1 MRRRHSLRFSVA
13 TAFAGLGAFLSL
25 MFAVGIWFA
34 AHDVSQRL
42 MDQTLKAELDDYMAR
57 RARNPHSLPPDT
69 ATLRGYVSAAGAVSS
84 EIPAAI
90 RELAPGKHE
99 IAIAG
104 VPFRVSVADQAA
116 SGDRYYILFNEE
128 RQQRREQRF
137 LGYLVAGALLMTL
150 LAAAGGLWLAGR
162 VIAPLTELA
171 RAVGQA
177 PAENPPRLGTD
188 NSPEDEISELT
199 RSFDG
204 YMSRLSAFIERER
217 TFAADASHELRT
229 PLAVI
234 RGASEVLADDASLS
248 EAQAARVARIERA
261 AVEMSSLIA
270 ALLLLARE
278 ENVPQEDPCDCEQLA
293 RQAVER
299 YRTLAAQRRNSIE
312 LAIESAIKLEVAPA
326 LFSIVVGN
334 LVRNAVSNTEGGAIT
349 VRLRDDC
356 LIVSDT
362 GIGISSEEIRR
373 VFQRYYR
380 GAGSEGTGIGLSL
393 VKRIC
398 DRQHWEIALESRTG
412 GGTTATLRF
421 APQGVSRWTS

>member
-1 MRRRHSLRFSVA
+1 MRRRHSLRFRVA
-13 TAFAGLGAFLSL
+13 ATLAGMGAFLSL
-25 MFAVGIWFA
+25 VFAVGVWFA

-57 RARNPHSLPPDT
+57 RARNPRSLPPDT
-69 ATLRGYVSAAGAVSS
+69 ATLRGYVTVAGAGSP

-90 RELAPGKHE
+90 RDLTPGKH
-99 IAIAG
+99 AITIDGA
-104 VPFRVSVADQAA
+104 PFRVSVADQPG
-116 SGDRYYILFNEE
+116 SSDRYYILFNEE

-137 LGYLVAGALLMTL
+137 LGYLVVGALLMTL
-150 LAAAGGLWLAGR
+150 LVAAGGFWLAGR

-177 PAENPPRLGTD
+177 PAENPPRLSAV
-188 NSPEDEISELT
+188 NSPQDEISELT
-199 RSFDG
+199 RAFDR

-234 RGASEVLADDASLS
+234 RGASEVLAEDASLS
-248 EAQAARVARIERA
+248 EAQAKRIARIERA
-261 AVEMSSLIA
+261 ATEMSALIA

-278 ENVPQEDPCDCEQLA
+278 EDTATDESCDCELLV

-299 YRTLAAQRRNSIE
+299 YRTPAAQRGNSIE
-312 LAIESAIKLEVAPA
+312 LAIEAAIKLEVAPA
-326 LFSIVVGN
+326 LLSIVVGN
-334 LVRNAVSNTEGGAIT
+334 LVRNAVSHTEGGSVT
-349 VRLRDDC
+349 VRLCADR

-362 GIGISSEEIRR
+362 GIGISNEEIGR

-380 GAGSEGTGIGLSL
+380 GASSAGAGIGLSL

-398 DRQHWEIALESRTG
+398 DRQHWEIALESRAG

-421 APQGVSRWTS
+421 T

>member
-1 MRRRHSLRFSVA
+1 MRRRHSLRFRVA
-13 TAFAGLGAFLSL
+13 AAFAGLGAFLSL
-25 MFAVGIWFA
+25 VFAIGVWFA

-57 RARNPHSLPPDT
+57 RARNPRSLPPDT
-69 ATLRGYVSAAGAVSS
+69 ATLRGYVVVAGAGFS
-84 EIPAAI
+84 EIPAAM
-90 RELAPGKHE
+90 RDLAPGKHE
-99 IAIAG
+99 IDIDGAS
-104 VPFRVSVADQAA
+104 FRVSVADQPGG
-116 SGDRYYILFNEE
+116 SDRYYILFNEE

-137 LGYLVAGALLMTL
+137 LVYLVAGSFLMTL

-177 PAENPPRLGTD
+177 PAENPPRLSVG

-199 RSFDG
+199 RAFDR

-234 RGASEVLADDASLS
+234 RGASEVLAEDSSLS
-248 EAQAARVARIERA
+248 DAQAQRVARIGRA
-261 AVEMSSLIA
+261 AIEMSALIA

-278 ENVPQEDPCDCEQLA
+278 EDTQVEEPCDCELLV
-293 RQAVER
+293 RQVVER
-299 YRTLAAQRRNSIE
+299 YRALAVQRRNSIE
-312 LAIESAIKLEVAPA
+312 LALEAAMKLDVAPA

-334 LVRNAVSNTEGGAIT
+334 LVRNAVSNTEGGSVV
-349 VRLRDDC
+349 VRLCADR

-362 GIGISSEEIRR
+362 GIGISSGEIGR

-380 GAGSEGTGIGLSL
+380 GAGSGGAGIGLSL

-398 DRQHWEIALESRTG
+398 DRQHWEIALESHAG

-421 APQGVSRWTS
+421 S